1 MSIVDIKWLK
11 IWFKAK
17 LKGSFIFKLFL
28 LVIILCLSSCSHL
41 SKEGLIQ
48 SLKSQ
53 FNTSPY
59 PIVQEME
66 GTTYNDKDANQTSFI
81 IEDSGNF
88 LLTTGDYSIPVMTYC
103 MKSSSS
109 SPKGHTYILDQMKGK
124 LAPLIKKLNLKAPAH
139 FSMSD
144 IQILH
149 WSLMSG
155 LSYEE
160 MTDESQMIIDQIV
173 PEHRN
178 EIKESFLSSI
188 EKKFDHLSERSDG
201 KVPTLNDIPYFEEM
215 RSFRDKLR
223 EVGNDYEKLKSI
235 IDTSSSKEKRNET
248 PWSKISEN
256 IYARFVTEGSFGDIG
271 FIQVR
276 VIPET
281 GRTINSESQ
290 KKYTFDVTS
299 LVANPNDSNVQPLS
313 FTPLYGMAGVIGTSR
328 IAANPHAAALILA
341 LTLVVYPM
349 NWDDFFQL
357 EEFLEDI
364 NDKDVKKEIEKGR
377 ETLRKEHDELERP
390 LKEAGIISGKDKKH
404 SKQKKE
410 TREYRKPGGLEQLQK
425 DFDKMPGKLIEAT
438 DGTEIKVLPDGTTI
452 VKGTKNNHGP
462 TLELQ
467 PPKENPKYPDDGIR
481 VKVRYL

>member
-1 MSIVDIKWLK
+1 MSTVDIEWLN
-11 IWFKAK
+11 IRFKAK
-17 LKGSFIFKLFL
+17 LKGSLIFQLFL

-66 GTTYNDKDANQTSFI
+66 GTKYNDKDANQTSFI

-88 LLTTGDYSIPVMTYC
+88 LLSTGDYSIPVMTYC

-124 LAPLIKKLNLKAPAH
+124 LGPLIKKLNLKAPAH

-188 EKKFDHLSERSDG
+188 EKKFDHLSELSDG

-235 IDTSSSKEKRNET
+235 IDTSPSKEKRTET

-276 VIPET
+276 VIPES
-281 GRTINSESQ
+281 GRAINSESQ
-290 KKYTFDVTS
+290 RKYSLDVTT
-299 LVANPNDSNVQPLS
+299 LIANPNNSNIQPLS
-313 FTPLYGMAGVIGTSR
+313 FTNLYGMAGVIGTSR
-328 IAANPHAAALILA
+328 IAADPRAAALLLA
-341 LTLVVYPM
+341 LTLAVYPM
-349 NWDDFFQL
+349 NWHDFFKL
-357 EEFLEDI
+357 EELL
-364 NDKDVKKEIEKGR
+364 KDVKDRDLQKEIEKGKKK
-377 ETLRKEHDELERP
+377 LHKEHDELDKP

-404 SKQKKE
+404 SKQKDE
-410 TREYRKPGGLEQLQK
+410 TREYRKPGGIEQLQN
-425 DFDKMPGKLIEAT
+425 DFDKMPGELSKAG
-438 DGTEIKVLPDGTTI
+438 DGTDIKTLPDGITI
-452 VKGTKNNHGP
+452 VKSPGSNHGP
-462 TLELQ
+462 TLEIQ
-467 PPKENPKYPDDGIR
+467 PPKGNPKYPDPRIR
-481 VKVRYL
+481 VKVRYK